1 MARVVDRIPLRVKL
15 VLAVFA
21 LTACALGLM
30 SFAAVT
36 ALRNHL
42 VSRVD
47 AQLNDMG
54 GQAEA
59 QIRAGRGEV
68 SFAVPGDNAEG
79 VRMPDL
85 YFLESLESTGET
97 IDSVPAEPPAD
108 APDLTGVDLSRSGPV
123 TVDARNGAGRWR
135 VLVVPAPQG
144 RHIVI
149 AERMT
154 EVDGTV
160 GRLAGLITFVGVTV
174 LVAVSVVGVWLV
186 RASLRPLEEIELA
199 ATQIATGD
207 LSRRAPAG
215 DPRTEVGRL
224 GEAFNVMISR
234 IEDAFAGQ
242 AASEAAARSAE
253 SRMRQFVAD
262 ASHELRTPLTVI
274 RGYAEL
280 HGQGAVQDPAALSR
294 LVHRIADES
303 QRMSLLV
310 DDLLLL
316 ARLDQR
322 RPLSTGPVDLLALAV
337 DAVQDTR
344 LQAPARTVTLN
355 LTGPGPFVVTG
366 DEARLRQVLT
376 NLLTNAVTH
385 TPPDSTVALRL
396 TCNTNAAVIEVT
408 DTGQGLTAGQAAR
421 VFERFYRA
429 DTPRT
434 HTGHGPTSTGLGLS
448 IAAAIVTA
456 HKGRIEATATPG
468 AGATFRV
475 ELPLHATLHP
485 PTAKAGTAI
494 E

>member
-1 MARVVDRIPLRVKL
+1 MARVVDRMPLRVKL
-15 VLAVFA
+15 VLAVLT

-42 VSRVD
+42 VSRLD

-59 QIRAGRGEV
+59 QIKAGRGQV

-79 VRMPDL
+79 VRMPDP
-85 YFLESLESTGET
+85 YFLESLESTGEV
-97 IDSVPAEPPAD
+97 IDSAPKTPPAD
-108 APDLTGVDLSRSGPV
+108 APDLTGVDLSRSVPV
-123 TVDARNGAGRWR
+123 TVDAGNGAGRWR

-160 GRLAGLITFVGVTV
+160 GRVAGLITLVGATV
-174 LVAVSVVGVWLV
+174 LLAVGLVGVWLV
-186 RASLRPLEEIELA
+186 RASLRPLKEIELA
-199 ATQIATGD
+199 ATQIAAGD

-253 SRMRQFVAD
+253 SRMRQFIAD

-274 RGYAEL
+274 RGFAEL

-316 ARLDQR
+316 ARLDQS
-322 RPLSTGPVDLLALAV
+322 RPLSTDPVDLLALAV
-337 DAVQDTR
+337 DAVEDTR
-344 LQAPARTVTLN
+344 IQAPARTVTLD
-355 LTGPGPFVVTG
+355 LAAPGPFVVAG
-366 DEARLRQVLT
+366 DEPRLRQVLA
-376 NLLTNAVTH
+376 NLLINAVTH
-385 TPPDSTVALRL
+385 TPPDATVTVRL
-396 TCNTNAAVIEVT
+396 TGDADTAVLEVI
-408 DTGQGLTAGQAAR
+408 DTGQGLTARQAAR

-434 HTGHGPTSTGLGLS
+434 HTGRGPTNTGLGLS
-448 IAAAIVTA
+448 ITAAIVAA
-456 HKGRIEATATPG
+456 HNGRIEATATPG

-475 ELPLHATLHP
+475 ELPLFSTP
-485 PTAKAGTAI
+485 
-494 E
+494 